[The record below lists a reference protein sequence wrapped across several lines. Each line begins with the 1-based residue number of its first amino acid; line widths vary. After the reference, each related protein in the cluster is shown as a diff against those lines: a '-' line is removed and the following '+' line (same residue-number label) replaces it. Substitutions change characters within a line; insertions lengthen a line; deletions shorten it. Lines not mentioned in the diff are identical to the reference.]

1 MYTFDE
7 KLALSH
13 QEPLTRLAMTKTYFN
28 QDPKL
33 FKEDYNEALM
43 RSAER
48 SHQLSRGA
56 GQKGLV
62 MRLLSILFKL

>member
-7 KLALSH
+7 KLAVTH
-13 QEPLTRLAMTKTYFN
+13 QEPLTRLVTTKTYLQ

-48 SHQLSRGA
+48 AQQLARGA
-56 GQKGLV
+56 GRKGLV